1 MHLGERKGSEKEGMK
16 REEGVAV
23 TVHELIG
30 RMSVAARDRNTDR
43 VQVRM
48 TCFTSVSELGIADM
62 IPHNLSLT
70 LSP

>member
-1 MHLGERKGSEKEGMK
+1 MK

-30 RMSVAARDRNTDR
+30 RMSVAASDMDTDR